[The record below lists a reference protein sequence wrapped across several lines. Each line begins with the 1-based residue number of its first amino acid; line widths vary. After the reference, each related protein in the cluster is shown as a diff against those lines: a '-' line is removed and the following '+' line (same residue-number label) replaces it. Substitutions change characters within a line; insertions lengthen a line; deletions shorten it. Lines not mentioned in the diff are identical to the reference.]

1 MYLNTPVLALPVAKR
16 QPPGPALCSFRP
28 LASSLPCDFH
38 LLNLRTLQAEVSV
51 PLSADPPGRTLPL
64 LAQTPPRPSPACR
77 AEVLLHL

>member
-51 PLSADPPGRTLPL
+51 CSVLTLGADPAL
-64 LAQTPPRPSPACR
+64 LAQIPPRPSPACQ
-77 AEVLLHL
+77 AEALLHL